1 MLWTACESI
10 DVNVSCDC
18 SARDSSNKAYNVI
31 SSLQHL
37 TYLLIDN
44 IVNKNLARILC
55 AIHWSAASF
64 VEITESQPGSLKADM
79 SFIETLNQ
87 TLPNR
92 LKQPFYMMKSR
103 VSAGARSK
111 RIFTQ
116 YRSSIDNGIKKKI
129 GYVDEE
135 LMAEKRETVK

>member
-1 MLWTACESI
+1 
-10 DVNVSCDC
+10 
-18 SARDSSNKAYNVI
+18 
-31 SSLQHL
+31 
-37 TYLLIDN
+37 
-44 IVNKNLARILC
+44 
-55 AIHWSAASF
+55 
-64 VEITESQPGSLKADM
+64 
-79 SFIETLNQ
+79 
-87 TLPNR
+87 
-92 LKQPFYMMKSR
+92 